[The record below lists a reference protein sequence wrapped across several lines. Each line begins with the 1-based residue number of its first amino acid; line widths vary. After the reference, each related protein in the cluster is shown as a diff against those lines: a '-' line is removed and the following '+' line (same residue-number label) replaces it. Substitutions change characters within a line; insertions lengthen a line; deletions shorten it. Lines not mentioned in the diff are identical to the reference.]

1 MTLTF
6 DLALT
11 PGMRIEYEVQVVNS
25 TTFLIDIS
33 YSEDIFGR
41 GKDKLTLEFKQFT
54 PHLITGEFRKKEFEL
69 HTMSDE
75 DS

>member
-1 MTLTF
+1 
-6 DLALT
+6 
-11 PGMRIEYEVQVVNS
+11 MRIEYEVQVVNS

-54 PHLITGEFRKKEFEL
+54 PNLITGEFRKKEFEL